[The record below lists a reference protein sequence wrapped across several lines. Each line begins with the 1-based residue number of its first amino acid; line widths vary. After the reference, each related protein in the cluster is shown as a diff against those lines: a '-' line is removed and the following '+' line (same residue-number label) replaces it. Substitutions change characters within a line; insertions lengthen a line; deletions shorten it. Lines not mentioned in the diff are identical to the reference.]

1 MKKIILAAFLLI
13 MTPLYAVSATQSD
26 ADLLKE
32 KLAQFKQINAQFS
45 QVVTNAEGKVLNKS
59 EGTLSI
65 SRPGKFR
72 WEVLTPEQDLIISD
86 GVTMWMY
93 SPFIEQVTLVN
104 LSDAIAGTP
113 FVLLSGATQAQWD
126 KYTVKKQNEQFMI
139 KTKDLSAPQNSF
151 IFEFDKTG
159 NISRFEVIEAQ
170 GQRSDFALT
179 YSQKSKN
186 IPADY
191 FTFSIPEGVEVD
203 DQR

>member
-1 MKKIILAAFLLI
+1 MKKIILTVLILLI
-13 MTPLYAVSATQSD
+13 TPLYAVSATSSD

-45 QVVTNAEGKVLNKS
+45 QVVTSADGKILNKS
-59 EGTLSI
+59 QGTLAI

-72 WEVLTPEQDLIISD
+72 WEVLTPEEDLIISD

-93 SPFIEQVTLVN
+93 NPFIEQVSLIN

-113 FVLLSGATQAQWD
+113 FVLLSGATQEQWA
-126 KYTVKKQNEQFMI
+126 KYVIKKQGNQFMI
-139 KTKDLSAPQNSF
+139 KTKDASAPQNSF
-151 IFEFDKTG
+151 IFEFDTTG

-170 GQRSDFALT
+170 GQRSDFTLT
-179 YSQKSKN
+179 YPQKMEKMS
-186 IPADY
+186 ADY
-191 FTFSIPEGVEVD
+191 FTFTIPEGVEID